1 VRRGRFA
8 VPMWAL
14 LVIAERDNW
23 TCHICGGGWQPGPD
37 YRWEVD
43 HDEAL
48 AKTSWRK
55 ANLLRNLK
63 LSHRKCNREAGAA

>member
-1 VRRGRFA
+1 MKRGRVS

-14 LVIAERDNW
+14 LVIAERDEW
-23 TCHICGGGWQPGPD
+23 TCHICGDGWRAGPD
-37 YRWEVD
+37 HAWEVD

-48 AKTSWRK
+48 AKTSWQQ

>member
-1 VRRGRFA
+1 MRRGRCQFP
-8 VPMWAL
+8 VWAQ
-14 LVIAERDNW
+14 LVIAQRDGW
-23 TCHICGGGWQPGPD
+23 TCHICSEGYKPGPD
-37 YRWEVD
+37 YAWEVD

-48 AKTSWRK
+48 AKAPWRK